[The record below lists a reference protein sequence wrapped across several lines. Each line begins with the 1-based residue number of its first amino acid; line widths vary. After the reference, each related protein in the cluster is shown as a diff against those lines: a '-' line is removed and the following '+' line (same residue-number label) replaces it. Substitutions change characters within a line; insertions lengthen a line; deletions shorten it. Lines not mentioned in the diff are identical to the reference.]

1 MNKVFYKR
9 SHRTDYKLNNLYFTE
24 HLYYWIYLQ
33 IYSKHNSIYNLPLSQ
48 SITTRQFNSMY
59 KNYNKYFTQRDKL
72 LEQKYTNYH
81 IRYYILHYKE
91 LDLDD
96 KEERIDGFFI
106 NEVLDVVYI
115 LRKFIKRVYFKVFI
129 KPQLEFN
136 RAINMILMSKTYNYG
151 LGLKLSM
158 RDCGLELSNS

>member
-1 MNKVFYKR
+1 
-9 SHRTDYKLNNLYFTE
+9 
-24 HLYYWIYLQ
+24 
-33 IYSKHNSIYNLPLSQ
+33 
-48 SITTRQFNSMY
+48 MY
-59 KNYNKYFTQRDKL
+59 KNYNKYLTQRDKL